1 MRILVF
7 GKNGQVGHE
16 LAQLSRQGWELVLLG
31 RQECDLYDP
40 DRIRDQV
47 RRVVP
52 QVIVN
57 SAAYT
62 AVDQAEKERDLCFA
76 VNAVAPGVLAE
87 EAAKIKALLIHFSTD
102 YVFNGKKPAP
112 YTETDPI
119 DPLSVYGDSKASGE
133 AAIAKCGGR
142 YVVLRTSW
150 VYGVNGKN
158 FLNTMLRLGSE
169 RQELRVVDDQIGAP
183 TSASAIAAS
192 TARLISQ
199 YAQEAET
206 VPSGIYHMTAAG
218 STSWCGFARA
228 IFDASRKAPK
238 PRVVAIATSDYPTPA
253 KRPKN
258 SVLSNEK
265 FENTFGFRLPSWQ
278 TQLHEVMEQIFA
290 AQPGSDFAPGKPQFA

>member
-1 MRILVF
+1 MRILLF

-16 LAQLSRQGWELVLLG
+16 FAQLPRQSGELVVLG
-31 RQECDLYDP
+31 RQECDLHDP
-40 DRIRDQV
+40 GAIRDQV

-62 AVDQAEKERDLCFA
+62 AVDQAEKERELCFA

-87 EAAKIKALLIHFSTD
+87 EAAKLNALLIHFSTD
-102 YVFNGKKPAP
+102 YVFNGEKPGP
-112 YTETDPI
+112 YTETDAI
-119 DPLSVYGDSKASGE
+119 DPLSVYGVSKASGE
-133 AAIAKCGGR
+133 AAIANCRGR

-150 VYGVNGKN
+150 VYGVKGKN

-183 TSASAIAAS
+183 TSARAIAES
-192 TARLISQ
+192 TSRLISQ
-199 YAQEAET
+199 YARDAEA

-218 STSWCGFARA
+218 STSWCGFAHA
-228 IFDASRKAPK
+228 IFDASRRTPK
-238 PRVVAIATSDYPTPA
+238 PSVLAIATADYPTPA

-265 FENTFGFRLPSWQ
+265 FENTFGFRLTSWQ

-290 AQPGSDFAPGKPQFA
+290 ARPDSEFPPKKPQFV